1 MSEVTKSAPT
11 LSATNLARS
20 GLISA
25 SPMKSTWGCRAAT
38 SPRNNPTRP
47 APMMARPMRLGFFFT
62 DARSSDRAY
71 FLGIGKRQGHR
82 LIGLGREV
90 CRDVNL
96 HHHPRV
102 LGCHQHGLVQCD
114 CFQEM
119 DRFGGHRG

>member
-11 LSATNLARS
+11 LSATNFARS

-38 SPRNNPTRP
+38 SPRSNPTRP

-62 DARSSDRAY
+62 NVARLSDRAY
-71 FLGIGKRQGHR
+71 FLGIGERQRHR
-82 LIGLGREV
+82 LIGLGRQI

-96 HHHPRV
+96 HHHSRV
-102 LGCHQHGLVQCD
+102 FGCHQHRLVQR
-114 CFQEM
+114 EI
-119 DRFGGHRG
+119 